1 MYRVEHGLR
10 LLTPMF
16 EYIVPAQ
23 TALVPDDETWQRRP
37 RSFAVLGARKRRD
50 YYIDSPKAVEFA
62 RSIHRITLP
71 GFASS
76 KSLWYVKCSLVEVT
90 INVTESRTPS

>member
-37 RSFAVLGARKRRD
+37 HSFAVLGARKRQD
-50 YYIDSPKAVEFA
+50 YIDSPKAIEFA
-62 RSIHRITLP
+62 VLNPSDYTAWFRFFQITLKAGHP
-71 GFASS
+71 PNGIESARVSD
-76 KSLWYVKCSLVEVT
+76 VT
-90 INVTESRTPS
+90 